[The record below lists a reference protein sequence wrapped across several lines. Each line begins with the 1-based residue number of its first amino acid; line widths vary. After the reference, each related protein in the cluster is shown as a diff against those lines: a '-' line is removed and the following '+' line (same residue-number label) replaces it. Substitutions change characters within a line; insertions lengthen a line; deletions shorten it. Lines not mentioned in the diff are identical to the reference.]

1 MMGSFLSSATSS
13 STWANQYAQMQQS
26 AYTPGQAIPTVDPI
40 FYLGGTV
47 IPTPNEPYK
56 PEVKPQRR
64 KTMLENV
71 KGYVEKHKDILFT
84 LGLVILV
91 DHFLFKG
98 ALRSKIQGTLEGV
111 LKKAENMIQKQGE

>member
-1 MMGSFLSSATSS
+1 MTSSFLSSATSS
-13 STWANQYAQMQQS
+13 PIWANQYTLMQQS
-26 AYTPGQAIPTVDPI
+26 AYTPGQA
-40 FYLGGTV
+40 